1 MLAQEIDELKRI
13 VLFHKNREKQS
24 VKRVFFIASQKG
36 WAPQKKKKEKGLR
49 SAVPPL
55 YYLAFLIVH

>member
-1 MLAQEIDELKRI
+1 LLALEIDELKRI

-24 VKRVFFIASQKG
+24 VKRVFLLLNKKS
-36 WAPQKKKKEKGLR
+36 WALQKKRPKRDRR